1 MNPFKLPDRTKVDKV
16 IPKNAF
22 DSYATSKQK
31 KILTSSISRIIWKN
45 KLSPE
50 TINLPFEE
58 IQEIQIFNVEMKQKD
73 YPHEIIHLIDKSI
86 PYPIIFIS
94 SFLDECVLSTS
105 VKHQNP
111 TNPDNAIID
120 WHYKTDWFSIA
131 NWNYSLQLSKSLDFV
146 YLEFCK
152 SLNPNSKTVQS
163 KNLNEMIEQSKILA
177 NIERKITHLQKAI
190 TKEQQFN
197 KKVEMNVELNTL
209 LKQKDTLLKS

>member
-45 KLSPE
+45 KLSTE
-50 TINLPFEE
+50 SINLPFEE
-58 IQEIQIFNVEMKQKD
+58 VQEIQIFNIEMKQKD

-131 NWNYSLQLSKSLDFV
+131 NWNYSLQLTKSLDFV

-152 SLNPNSKTVQS
+152 SLNPKT
-163 KNLNEMIEQSKILA
+163 
-177 NIERKITHLQKAI
+177 KITQTKKLIEMAEHSKALAKLEKQI
-190 TKEQQFN
+190 AQLKRSISQEQQFN
-197 KKVEMNVELNTL
+197 RKVEMNIQLSKL
-209 LKQKDTLLKS
+209 LADKEQYE